1 MRIFH
6 GAALLIMLA
15 PYAPTFADG
24 EPVPGWDKV
33 FIEVNHYSRTL
44 QKPIKGDSAEVYQ
57 QTARYDWSGGRF
69 EQIDITLA
77 RNPEFKKKYSAEA
90 MKAEKDPPK
99 ETEINNRKAWIWE
112 RKSESG
118 KVDEVTHRLVVLLSD
133 DKAIIIEQK
142 GQGAKVVDLAK
153 SFDFDK
159 VEKALAAPPK

>member
-1 MRIFH
+1 MRILQC
-6 GAALLIMLA
+6 AALLIVLA
-15 PYAPTFADG
+15 PGAPTFADD
-24 EPVPGWDKV
+24 EPAPGLDKV
-33 FIEVNHYSRTL
+33 FIEVNHYNRTL
-44 QKPIKGDSAEVYQ
+44 QKPIRGDSAEVYQ

-77 RNPEFKKKYSAEA
+77 RNPEFKKKYSADA

-99 ETEINNRKAWIWE
+99 ETEINKKKAWIWE

-118 KVDEVTHRLVVLLSD
+118 KFDEVTHRLVVLLSD

-142 GQGAKVVDLAK
+142 GQGAKVVELAK

-159 VEKALAAPPK
+159 VEKALAGPAK